1 MRRRYDDDTVP
12 PPELLV
18 FDGRGFATA
27 GEWETAFDEWHQA
40 RNRWLS
46 ERGLPADALPLG
58 VIDGDCPF
66 DASAI

>member
-46 ERGLPADALPLG
+46 VRGLPADAGRVP
-58 VIDGDCPF
+58 
-66 DASAI
+66 